1 MKETFLFNPNNPKK
15 SFDVYIDKNPKD
27 TIPIKYTTIDDVKNT
42 IKKLEKLY
50 KTNKYEHTRIFK
62 VAMIMMVRLEAI
74 YKNYK
79 KGYKR
84 FVLARRY
91 KKFLNNRTRIKDN
104 KDRKK
109 MVFKTSKNTSKK
121 QSKQSKTSKKQSKT
135 SKKQSKTSKKQ
146 SKNTSKK
153 QSKKQ
158 SKTSKKQ
165 SKTKKYINKYMNK
178 REYLLE
184 KCGLPKIRETDHCFN
199 DGTHHTCCHL
209 NKKAREYA
217 DNSGNP
223 IGKLSE
229 DVFEKKHGRRPN
241 DNEKTPWC
249 TCSGSEVC
257 GYYNDNISDKTTIN
271 FINNPNKN
279 QIAKNIKGKKCE
291 GYVRDYMNVIPHG
304 TPGIVS
310 KNGGKCENKDII
322 KFEDIQY

>member
-1 MKETFLFNPNNPKK
+1 MKQKFLFNPNNPKK

-50 KTNKYEHTRIFK
+50 KNNKYEHTRIFK

-84 FVLARRY
+84 FILARRY
-91 KKFLNNRTRIKDN
+91 KKFLNNRTKIKN
-104 KDRKK
+104 KKDRKK
-109 MVFKTSKNTSKK
+109 LKFSFLRQTKTKK
-121 QSKQSKTSKKQSKT
+121 QSGGTKSKQRTQKTQLEEKTPEKSQKKKGR
-135 SKKQSKTSKKQ
+135 
-146 SKNTSKK
+146 
-153 QSKKQ
+153 
-158 SKTSKKQ
+158 
-165 SKTKKYINKYMNK
+165 KKYIKTYMNK

-184 KCGLPKIRETDHCFN
+184 KCGLPNIKETSHCFN

-209 NKKAREYA
+209 DKKARKYA
-217 DNSGNP
+217 DSSGNS

-229 DVFEKKHGRRPN
+229 DVFEKKHGRRPT

-257 GYYNDNISDKTTIN
+257 GYYNDSISDKTTIK

-279 QIAKNIKGKKCE
+279 QVATKIKGKKCE
-291 GYVRDYMNVIPHG
+291 GYVRDYMGVMPHG
-304 TPGIVS
+304 TPGIIS
-310 KNGGKCENKDII
+310 ENGGKCENKDII
-322 KFEDIQY
+322 KFEDIHY